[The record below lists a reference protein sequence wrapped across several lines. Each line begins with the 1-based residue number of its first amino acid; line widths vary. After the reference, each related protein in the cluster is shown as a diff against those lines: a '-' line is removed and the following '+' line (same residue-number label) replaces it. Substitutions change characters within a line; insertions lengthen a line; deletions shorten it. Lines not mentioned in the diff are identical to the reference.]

1 MNMESPRLAQPMSAV
16 DIGQR
21 SPLSFPS
28 ADELPDF
35 VPTVDTIEAEGLVGF
50 GRKPLAARPFNLL
63 RAQVLKRAAKSGC
76 RLIGVTSAAPDAG
89 KSFVTTN
96 VAAALARI
104 PGQQVV
110 LIDLDLRRPSVADR
124 FGLDLEHGIDA
135 WLNGKT
141 DDFRMCG
148 VHVSDTGLSL
158 YPANRVGDGS
168 GELLA
173 SARFDMLVAALRA
186 LPETTLVLC
195 DLPPAFVS
203 DDAMTAVGKLDGYIH
218 VLDEGVTPR
227 RQAEELKSML
237 DPAPCLGAVLNRYSG
252 RWNDSYGYA
261 AAQKYA
267 RYYDQEG

>member
-1 MNMESPRLAQPMSAV
+1 MNMNAPIVAQSMNPDNGRVHTAH
-16 DIGQR
+16 
-21 SPLSFPS
+21 FPA
-28 ADELPDF
+28 ADALPDF

-63 RAQVLKRAAKSGC
+63 RAQVLKRAAKTGS

-96 VAAALARI
+96 LAAALGRI

-135 WLNGKT
+135 WLRGKT
-141 DDFRMCG
+141 DDLSVCG
-148 VHVSDTGLSL
+148 VHVKDTGLSI

-173 SARFDMLVAALRA
+173 SAQFEALVDALRG
-186 LPETTLVLC
+186 LPESTIVLC

-203 DDAMTAVGKLDGYIH
+203 DDAMTAVGRLDGYIH
-218 VLDEGVTPR
+218 VIDEGVTPK

-237 DPAPCLGAVLNRYSG
+237 DPAPCIGAVLNRYSG

-261 AAQKYA
+261 AARKYA
-267 RYYDQEG
+267 RYYDQED